1 MTLLFVFVVG
11 FYLILMIAVG
21 GLAGRKVRTMEDYL
35 VANRRLPFYL
45 AMPTIVATW
54 FGAGSCM
61 GVSGTVYSQGFYGV
75 IADPFA
81 CALGLIIAGL
91 FFAIPF
97 HRLKLLTVSDLLG
110 RVYGAR
116 FEKVATAMTIPF
128 YIGTLA
134 SQMLGMGYVFHV
146 VAGISPQI
154 GILIGSLIVVI
165 YTVSGGMWA
174 VTITDFIQLGLL
186 TMGLLLVLPICF
198 DQIPNPPAVYDQ
210 FFHEFS
216 NLAPGQG
223 ASWLA
228 YAGRIF
234 MTGLG
239 ALMGQ
244 DLIQRSL
251 ASKSGS
257 VARSSAI
264 TGGFCYLLLGL
275 IPLFIGVAGRTILP
289 GLEKP
294 ELLIPLLAKA
304 YLSPFAFT
312 LFACGILSAIMST
325 ADSYL
330 LAGTS
335 LVANNVLLK
344 IWPLNSEK
352 KKIRLLRQVNIVL
365 ALLAFGLALSGPSI
379 FDLMVHSGA
388 ILFVAIFVPASAALF
403 WKGASLRAAWSAL
416 IGGTL
421 SWMAFILFH
430 FSDLAHSH
438 EDVLFSAAAFGTTV
452 SFTAYLI
459 ASSMRLPAL
468 RESRE
473 PPSNRPPAPSESQ

>member
-1 MTLLFVFVVG
+1 MTLLFILGVGLYLLLMMVVG
-11 FYLILMIAVG
+11 C
-21 GLAGRKVRTMEDYL
+21 LASRRVKTMEDYL
-35 VANRRLPFYL
+35 VADRKLPFYL

-61 GVSGTVYSQGFYGV
+61 GVSGTVYSHGFYGV

-110 RVYGAR
+110 KVYGPA
-116 FEKVATAMTIPF
+116 FEKAATVMTIPF

-134 SQMLGMGYVFHV
+134 SQMLGMGYIFHV

-174 VTITDFIQLGLL
+174 VTLTDFIQLGLL

-198 DQIPNPPAVYDQ
+198 QQVPDRPQVFDH
-210 FFHEFS
+210 FLHEFS
-216 NLAPGQG
+216 NLAPGPT

-228 YAGRIF
+228 YAGRIL

-264 TGGFCYLLLGL
+264 TGGFCYMLLGL

-294 ELLIPLLAKA
+294 ELLIPLLAKT
-304 YLSPFAFT
+304 YLSPFTFT
-312 LFACGILSAIMST
+312 LFACGLLSAIMST

-344 IWPLNSEK
+344 VWPLDSEK
-352 KKIRLLRQVNIVL
+352 KKIRLLRQVNVAL
-365 ALLAFGLALSGPSI
+365 ALLAFGLALTGQSI
-379 FDLMVHSGA
+379 FDMMVHSGA

-421 SWMAFILFH
+421 SWLGFILFH
-430 FSDLAHSH
+430 FSDLAHNH
-438 EDVLFSAAAFGTTV
+438 EDVLFSAAAFGAGI
-452 SFTAYLI
+452 SLAAYLAI
-459 ASSMRLPAL
+459 SFMKLPVWGSPSS
-468 RESRE
+468 
-473 PPSNRPPAPSESQ
+473 RPPPHLEPQ